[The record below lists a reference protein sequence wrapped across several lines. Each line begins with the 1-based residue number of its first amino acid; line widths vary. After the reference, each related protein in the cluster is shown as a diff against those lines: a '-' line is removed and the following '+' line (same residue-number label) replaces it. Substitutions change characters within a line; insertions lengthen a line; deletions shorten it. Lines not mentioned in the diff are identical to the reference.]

1 MQEWNCP
8 QCGLKIGGKQQV
20 LQADNRPAK
29 QLVAFEDTASQNH
42 IFLYYLSLNIFSSSL
57 PSFRIDTTQ
66 TGYALGFPEQR
77 ETLPFSERSLSPA
90 ACAIL
95 RAIMHSALLWATCN
109 NEA

>member
-42 IFLYYLSLNIFSSSL
+42 IFLYYLSLNIFSV
-57 PSFRIDTTQ
+57 RIDTTQ

-77 ETLPFSERSLSPA
+77 ETLPFSERSHQQHVPSSEPS
-90 ACAIL
+90 C
-95 RAIMHSALLWATCN
+95 TQQQQ
-109 NEA
+109 